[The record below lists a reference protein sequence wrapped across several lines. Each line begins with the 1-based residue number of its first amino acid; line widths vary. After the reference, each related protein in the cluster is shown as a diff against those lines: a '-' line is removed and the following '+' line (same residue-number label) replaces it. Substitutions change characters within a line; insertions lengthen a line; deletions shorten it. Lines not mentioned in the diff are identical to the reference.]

1 MVKIVINNFGIIFK
15 NEMDIKEFLNLTHK
29 IFNEL
34 KKNKHYKLS
43 YLKYYSNT
51 FIITRYKNFNSVSFS
66 LTKLYNLLKDIT
78 QNEVKMY
85 YNNDIINV

>member
-1 MVKIVINNFGIIFK
+1 MVKIVISNCEIIFK
-15 NEMDIKEFLNLTHK
+15 NEMNIEKFFNLTHK

-66 LTKLYNLLKDIT
+66 LIKLYNLLKDIT
-78 QNEVKMY
+78 GNEVKMY
-85 YNNDIINV
+85 YNKEVF